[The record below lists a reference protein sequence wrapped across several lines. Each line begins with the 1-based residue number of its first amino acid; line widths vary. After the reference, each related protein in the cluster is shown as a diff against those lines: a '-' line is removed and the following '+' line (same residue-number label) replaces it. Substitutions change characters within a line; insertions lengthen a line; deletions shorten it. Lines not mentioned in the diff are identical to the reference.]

1 MLKPVETTVDND
13 TLVVRSTELGDYC
26 VIDMDKW
33 FNELGVKPEKKDS
46 QSLQAKNFYAIKSN

>member
-33 FNELGVKPEKKDS
+33 FNELGVNLKKRTR
-46 QSLQAKNFYAIKSN
+46 SLCRQKISMQ